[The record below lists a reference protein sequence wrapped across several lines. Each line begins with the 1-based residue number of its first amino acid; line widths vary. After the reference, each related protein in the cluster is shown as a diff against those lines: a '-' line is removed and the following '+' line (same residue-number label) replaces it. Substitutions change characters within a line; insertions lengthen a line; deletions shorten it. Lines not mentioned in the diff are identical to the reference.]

1 MTAQALDRL
10 GSGFSELIELLDGD
24 DVERLET
31 VIADVRQALE
41 EVRDEG
47 AWRDTQEVTGRIRE
61 IMPLVEAARVR
72 VNFLTDLNRQRVD
85 TLAHHRG
92 RLTLSTYK
100 R

>member
-10 GSGFSELIELLDGD
+10 GNGFSELIDLLDGD
-24 DVERLET
+24 DVERMET
-31 VIADVRQALE
+31 VIAEVRQALE
-41 EVRDEG
+41 EVREEG

-72 VNFLTDLNRQRVD
+72 VNFLTDLNRQTVD
-85 TLAHHRG
+85 LMAQHGG
-92 RLTLSTYK
+92 RMSLSTYK

>member
-10 GSGFSELIELLDGD
+10 GTGFSELIDLLDGD
-24 DVERLET
+24 DVERMET
-31 VIADVRQALE
+31 VIAEVRQALE
-41 EVRDEG
+41 DVREEG

-72 VNFLTDLNRQRVD
+72 VNFLTDLNRQSVD
-85 TLAHHRG
+85 LMAHHSG
-92 RLTLSTYK
+92 RMSLSTYK